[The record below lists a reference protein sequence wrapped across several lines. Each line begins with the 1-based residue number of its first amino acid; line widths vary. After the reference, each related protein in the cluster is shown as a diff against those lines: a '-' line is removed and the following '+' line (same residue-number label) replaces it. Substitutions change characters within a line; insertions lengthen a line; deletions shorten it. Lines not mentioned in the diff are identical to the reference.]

1 MTAVLVFVGAGIGG
15 VARYG
20 VGHMLGW
27 PGAAFPWATLLINV
41 SGSLLITVFAGMME
55 ARGLAPQW
63 QALLTIGFCGGYTT
77 FSAFSLETL
86 AMLQSGHWER
96 ALAYALASVL
106 LCVLAAFAG
115 LQLGA
120 ALFRSA

>member
-1 MTAVLVFVGAGIGG
+1 MNALLVFVGAGAGG

-20 VGHMLGW
+20 VGHVLAR
-27 PGAAFPWATLLINV
+27 PGSGFPWATLLINV
-41 SGSLLITVFAGMME
+41 SGSLLITVLTGMME
-55 ARGLAPQW
+55 SKGLTPQW

-106 LCVLAAFAG
+106 LCVFAAFAG

-120 ALFRSA
+120 ALVRSV